1 MGADIPNSE
10 FRIPISSR
18 YTLSMTSTALKALLL
33 DLDDTLIDN
42 PMDTFIPAYFGALET
57 FVADVVAPGRFIEEL
72 LNATRAM
79 GRNDGS
85 GLSNEEVFAAAFY
98 PALGV
103 PRAEMEPL
111 LERFYREAFPQLAP
125 LTRPRPAAPPIIEWA
140 QGRGLQVVIATN
152 PLFPR
157 SAIEERMAWGEVGV
171 DRFDFD
177 LVTTYENSHATKS
190 NPAYFREIVE
200 TLGRRPGECLM
211 VGDNW
216 GWDVVCA
223 AEAGIPAY
231 WIASDGSQSP
241 QPAIETVGQGDLD
254 SFLAAAVDGSLE
266 DSRTGRGLAV

>member
-1 MGADIPNSE
+1 
-10 FRIPISSR
+10 
-18 YTLSMTSTALKALLL
+18 MTSTGLKALLL

-42 PMDTFIPAYFGALET
+42 PMDTFIPAYFGALKT
-57 FVADVVAPGRFIEEL
+57 FMADVVAPRRFIEEL

-79 GRNDGS
+79 DRNDGS
-85 GLSNEEVFAAAFY
+85 GPSNEESFAAAFY

-111 LERFYREAFPQLAP
+111 LERFYREEFPQLEP
-125 LTRPRPAAPPIIEWA
+125 LTRPRPAAPKIIEWA
-140 QGRGLQVVIATN
+140 QDRGLQVVIATN

-157 SAIEERMAWGEVGV
+157 SAIHERMAWGGVGV
-171 DRFDFD
+171 DHFDYE

-190 NPAYFREIVE
+190 HPAYFREIVD
-200 TLGRRPGECLM
+200 TLGRWPGECLM

-223 AEAGIPAY
+223 GAAGIPAY
-231 WIASDGSQSP
+231 WIASDGAQSP
-241 QPAIETVGQGDLD
+241 DSAAETVGQGDLD

-266 DSRTGRGLAV
+266 DRRAGRGLAV

>member
-1 MGADIPNSE
+1 
-10 FRIPISSR
+10 
-18 YTLSMTSTALKALLL
+18 MTSTALRALLL

-42 PMDTFIPAYFGALET
+42 PMDTFIPAYFSALES
-57 FVADVVAPGRFIEEL
+57 FVADIVAPERFIEEL
-72 LNATRAM
+72 LRATRAM
-79 GRNDGS
+79 GANDGS
-85 GLSNEEVFAAAFY
+85 GPTNEEIFTAAFY

-103 PRAEMEPL
+103 PREEMAPL
-111 LERFYREAFPQLAP
+111 LERFYRDAFPQLEGF
-125 LTRPRPAAPPIIEWA
+125 TRPRPAAPKIVEWA

-171 DRFDFD
+171 DRFDYD

-216 GWDVVCA
+216 GWDVACA

-231 WIASDGSQSP
+231 WITPDGAQP
-241 QPAIETVGQGDLD
+241 QQPVVETVGQGDLD
-254 SFLAAAVDGSLE
+254 SFLAAAIDGKLE
-266 DSRTGRGLAV
+266 HSRARLGLTR